1 MASKTKNDTCVENF
15 DTSSAKL
22 DVNSNL
28 EPQKFAK
35 NEPKPGRNECKS
47 EVNNAF
53 SKAEGES
60 DVVFDKNSIF
70 NTINQSNFTEFEENK
85 IIDTSSNS
93 PDPLSVINSENA
105 PNVVQKS
112 SSNEEE
118 NLVFNKLFPG
128 VSLEKINQD
137 ELFRLFSS
145 HNGNKLTISDLYTNY
160 LRFISMVEG
169 DFAKKSL
176 VSLQNKLLSPGSLA
190 SSEKSGE
197 IFFTR
202 EQVLK
207 MSPSQIADNYE
218 IIRKSQQKW

>member
-1 MASKTKNDTCVENF
+1 MASKAKNDTCVGNF
-15 DTSSAKL
+15 DTSSAKAGANPENKSQNF
-22 DVNSNL
+22 V
-28 EPQKFAK
+28 K
-35 NEPKPGRNECKS
+35 NEIDFSQNECKS
-47 EVNNAF
+47 MENETSSNATSENEVNFA
-53 SKAEGES
+53 
-60 DVVFDKNSIF
+60 KNSIIKTT
-70 NTINQSNFTEFEENK
+70 NSSNFAEVEENK

-93 PDPLSVINSENA
+93 PDPLSVINSEIA
-105 PNVVQKS
+105 PNVVQKL

-197 IFFTR
+197 IFFTK

>member
-15 DTSSAKL
+15 VTSSAKL
-22 DVNSNL
+22 DVISNL
-28 EPQKFAK
+28 EPEKIAK
-35 NEPKPGRNECKS
+35 NEPKPGQNECKS

-53 SKAEGES
+53 SKTDGES
-60 DVVFDKNSIF
+60 EVVFDKNSIIKTT
-70 NTINQSNFTEFEENK
+70 NSSNFAEVDENK
-85 IIDTSSNS
+85 IIDTSSNL

-105 PNVVQKS
+105 PDVVQEL

-118 NLVFNKLFPG
+118 NLVFSKLFPG
-128 VSLEKINQD
+128 VSLEKIEQD

-190 SSEKSGE
+190 SSKKSGE
-197 IFFTR
+197 IFFTK